1 MKRTIL
7 SIALTSILAAC
18 GSASESQAP
27 VQVAQQATPEAQQP
41 ASTDLPPTTLPA
53 AVEQAPEV
61 KPEPLPEPEAPK
73 IDPAAS
79 HSFNDP
85 VADTEPLPFTAPKA
99 EEEPVLDRDLKYLNM
114 GVARAIV
121 EYQMVGEA
129 LKAELVA
136 EMGEGVDAWIKKDVE
151 RCHAETVES
160 FRSYADWK
168 AADAKAMCTGLA
180 YGYWALVN
188 GTSGTEGTPRQCLEK
203 GYCGF
208 MFKQYSLTTDLPFGL
223 TSGFDGQE

>member
-7 SIALTSILAAC
+7 AIALASILTAC

-53 AVEQAPEV
+53 AVEQAPEA
-61 KPEPLPEPEAPK
+61 KPEPLPEPEVQK

-99 EEEPVLDRDLKYLNM
+99 EEEPVQDRDLKYLNM

-129 LKAELVA
+129 LKAELAA
-136 EMGEGVDAWIKKDVE
+136 EMGEGVDAWIKKDAE

-168 AADAKAMCTGLA
+168 LP
-180 YGYWALVN
+180 
-188 GTSGTEGTPRQCLEK
+188 TPRPCARGRPTATGRWSMARPERK
-203 GYCGF
+203 VRPASAWRRATVASC
-208 MFKQYSLTTDLPFGL
+208 SSSTR
-223 TSGFDGQE
+223 

>member
-7 SIALTSILAAC
+7 AIALTSILAAC
-18 GSASESQAP
+18 GSAGDQQPEAP
-27 VQVAQQATPEAQQP
+27 VTQVAQQEQQQHT
-41 ASTDLPPTTLPA
+41 STGLAPTTLPA

-61 KPEPLPEPEAPK
+61 KPEPLPEPEVQK

-85 VADTEPLPFTAPKA
+85 VAGTEPLPFAAPKA

-129 LKAELVA
+129 LKAELAA
-136 EMGEGVDAWIKKDVE
+136 EMGEGVDAWIKKDTE

-168 AADAKAMCTGLA
+168 AADAKAMCTGQA

-188 GTSGTEGTPRQCLEK
+188 GTAGTEGTPRQCLEK

-223 TSGFDGQE
+223 TNGLDDQE

>member
-7 SIALTSILAAC
+7 AIALTSILAAC
-18 GSASESQAP
+18 GSASESPAP
-27 VQVAQQATPEAQQP
+27 AATPTPEAQQQP
-41 ASTDLPPTTLPA
+41 TSTDLAPTTLPA
-53 AVEQAPEV
+53 VVEQAPEV
-61 KPEPLPEPEAPK
+61 KPEPLPEPETPK

-79 HSFNDP
+79 HSFTDP
-85 VADTEPLPFTAPKA
+85 TADTEPLPFAAPKA

-129 LKAELVA
+129 LRTELAA
-136 EMGEGVDAWIKKDVE
+136 EMGEGVDAWIKKDAE

-168 AADAKAMCTGLA
+168 AADAKAMCTGQA

-188 GTSGTEGTPRQCLEK
+188 GTSGTEGTPSQCLEK

-223 TSGFDGQE
+223 TNGLDGQE